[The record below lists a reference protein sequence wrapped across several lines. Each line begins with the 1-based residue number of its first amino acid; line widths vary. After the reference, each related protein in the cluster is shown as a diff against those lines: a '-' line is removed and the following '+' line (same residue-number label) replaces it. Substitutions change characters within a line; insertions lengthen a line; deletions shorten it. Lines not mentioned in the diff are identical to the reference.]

1 MGEVTAHAVGVW
13 SHTARWVGACALT
26 VAFATA
32 AAAQVPPLPPTI
44 PVTPGLQAPPS
55 QLRPAPQPPAEVGPG
70 TIPAAPAGTTTAP
83 PGADQVFLTPVAI
96 DVEGATVYP
105 PAVIAALTQPLIGK
119 RIAATEIFKV
129 AKDLERKYRE
139 DGYFLTSVA
148 VPAQRITDGRV
159 KLRVIEGYV
168 SSVVVEGDIGD
179 AAKQA
184 RRFLGNLVDRKPVN
198 LRDMERY
205 LLLTEDMPGVSVRAV
220 LRPGKE
226 LSSSELVVQLKRQM
240 LDLFAQVD
248 NRGFKHTGPR
258 QVTTVVGA
266 NSFTGLAERLEAT
279 FFTTLSREQNFGQ
292 VAWSNFIGSEG
303 FRVRAYYGRGYIM
316 PGGPLKAT
324 DYDGLITIAGISG
337 QYPVIRSRQFNLNV
351 NAGFDYYRSD
361 VRVTFNNLLNRT
373 NLRIARI
380 GADASYRDDWNGVTF
395 GSIRLSK
402 GLTGFGASKKGDLLL
417 NRLGS
422 EPGFRKINGEVSRLQ
437 AIYANE
443 DFALNLFGTIAG
455 QYTSDTLP
463 ANEKFFAGADRLGR
477 GYYAGQV
484 TGDKAFAGSLDL
496 QFNFV
501 VPYEEAAGGSVSAET
516 RSRGTPVQLYAFYDH
531 AKVWNNAEFEVP
543 SLYARSVGA
552 GARVNVLET
561 TTVEVEGTRR
571 LDLDVDGPNAKKL
584 DPWSVY
590 LRLTSRF

>member
-1 MGEVTAHAVGVW
+1 MGAVRGPAADVW
-13 SHTARWVGACALT
+13 LRTARLAGACVVLT
-26 VAFATA
+26 AVHATA
-32 AAAQVPPLPPTI
+32 AVAQA
-44 PVTPGLQAPPS
+44 PVLQAPPP
-55 QLRPAPQPPAEVGPG
+55 QLRPAPQPPADVGPG
-70 TIPAAPAGTTTAP
+70 TIPAAPAGTTAAP

-96 DVEGATVYP
+96 EVEGATVYP
-105 PAVIAALTQPLIGK
+105 PAAIAALTQPLIGK
-119 RIAATEIFKV
+119 RIAATEIFAL

-179 AAKQA
+179 ASKQA
-184 RRFLGNLVDRKPVN
+184 RRFLGKLVDRKPVN

-226 LSSSELVVQLKRQM
+226 PSSSELVVQLKRQAF
-240 LDLFAQVD
+240 DVFGQVD

-258 QVTTVVGA
+258 QVTVTGGA
-266 NSFTGLAERLEAT
+266 NSFTGLAERLETT

-303 FRVRAYYGRGYIM
+303 FRVRAYVGRGYIM

-324 DYDGLITIAGISG
+324 GYDGEISISGVSG
-337 QYPVIRSRQFNLNV
+337 QYPVVRSRQFNVNV
-351 NAGFDYYRSD
+351 NAGFDIYRSD
-361 VRVTFNNLLNRT
+361 VLLTDNFVLNRT
-373 NLRIARI
+373 KLRIARI
-380 GADASYRDDWNGVTF
+380 GADVSYRDDWNGVTF
-395 GSIRLSK
+395 GNIRFSQGLSW
-402 GLTGFGASKKGDLLL
+402 FGASKKGGLLL
-417 NRLGS
+417 NRQES
-422 EPGFRKINGEVSRLQ
+422 EPVFRKVNGEISRLQ
-437 AIYANE
+437 GIYANE

-455 QYTSDTLP
+455 QYTSDVLP
-463 ANEKFFAGADRLGR
+463 ANEKFFVGADRLGR

-484 TGDKAFAGSLDL
+484 TGDKAFAGSLEV

-501 VPYEEAAGGSVSAET
+501 VPYEEAAGGSVTADS

-531 AKVWNNAEFEVP
+531 AKVWNNAQFEVP
-543 SLYARSVGA
+543 SLYARSFGA

-571 LDLDVDGPNAKKL
+571 LDLDVDGQNAKRL